1 LTELGQGLYLSGV
14 GILITFSALGVLIL
28 VIFSLKL
35 IFPVKGAASDSAVK
49 GKEEDPNREALRKQ
63 AAAAGVA
70 ALLMH
75 SGKSS
80 SGLGKLL
87 ESPPGS
93 WWGKAINRIH
103 NKEKG

>member
-1 LTELGQGLYLSGV
+1 LTEFGQGLSLSGI

-28 VIFSLKL
+28 VIFLLKRL
-35 IFPVKGAASDSAVK
+35 FPAQGAAPDHAEEE
-49 GKEEDPNREALRKQ
+49 KEEDPNREALRKQ

-75 SGKSS
+75 SGKRS

>member
-1 LTELGQGLYLSGV
+1 MSELGQGLYLSGA

-35 IFPVKGAASDSAVK
+35 IFPEKRTLRNSGEK
-49 GKEEDPNREALRKQ
+49 GKDDDPQREALRKQ

-75 SGKSS
+75 SGKRS

-87 ESPPGS
+87 ENPPGK

-103 NKEKG
+103 NKEIG

>member
-1 LTELGQGLYLSGV
+1 MTEFGQGLYLSGI
-14 GILITFSALGVLIL
+14 GILITFSSLGILIL

-35 IFPVKGAASDSAVK
+35 IFPEKRPARDSTAK
-49 GKEEDPNREALRKQ
+49 SNQEDPNREALRKQ

-75 SGKSS
+75 SGKRS

-93 WWGKAINRIH
+93 WWGRGLNRIH
-103 NKEKG
+103 IKERG

>member
-1 LTELGQGLYLSGV
+1 MTQLGQGLYLSGI
-14 GILITFSALGVLIL
+14 GILITFSALGFLIL
-28 VIFSLKL
+28 VIFLLKF
-35 IFPVKGAASDSAVK
+35 IFPEAGSARDSMEVPESK
-49 GKEEDPNREALRKQ
+49 DPKREAIRRQ

-75 SGKSS
+75 SGKTS

-87 ESPPGS
+87 ESPPGN

-103 NKEKG
+103 KKEQG